1 MLTVD
6 YRRLGVEPG
15 NRVLDLGC
23 GAGRHAFEALRRGA
37 QVVAYDR
44 DPRELTKVADV
55 LRRMRKEETLPP
67 AAESVAIRGDALA
80 LPFPDSTFDHVI
92 AAEVLEHIP
101 DDSAVAAELA
111 RVLRPGGT
119 MAVTVP
125 RAFAE
130 RVCWRLSR
138 EYHEV
143 EGGHVRIYRS
153 GALRA
158 MLRHA
163 GLVPTGTGLAHSLHT
178 PYWWLRCAVGV
189 NNDRH
194 PAVRLYHRFLV
205 WEITNDPPVTRA
217 IERIANPVLA
227 KSLVIYLRKPE
238 LGARGDH
245 GVDHSELMDLRHR
258 PEAQDFAD
266 AVA

>member
-44 DPRELTKVADV
+44 DPRELAEAADV
-55 LRRMRKEETLPP
+55 LRRMRREEALPAT
-67 AAESVAIRGDALA
+67 AASMAMQGDALK
-80 LPFPDSTFDHVI
+80 LPFADNTFDHVI
-92 AAEVLEHIP
+92 AAEILEHIP
-101 DDSAVAAELA
+101 DDGAVTAELA
-111 RVLRPGGT
+111 RVLLPGGT

-125 RAFAE
+125 REFAE

-158 MLRHA
+158 MLGNA

-189 NNDRH
+189 NNKRH
-194 PAVRLYHRFLV
+194 PVVRLYHRFLV
-205 WEITNDPPVTRA
+205 WELTNRPVLMRA
-217 IERIANPVLA
+217 IERVANPVLA

-238 LGARGDH
+238 LDAPDARGV
-245 GVDHSELMDLRHR
+245 GRGALIDLRR
-258 PEAQDFAD
+258 QPEAQDPAD